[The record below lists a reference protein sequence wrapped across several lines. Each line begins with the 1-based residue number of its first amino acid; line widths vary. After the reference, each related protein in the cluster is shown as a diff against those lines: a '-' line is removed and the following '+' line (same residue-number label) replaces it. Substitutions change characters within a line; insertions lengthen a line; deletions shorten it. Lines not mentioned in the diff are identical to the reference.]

1 MTIYYFWHMKDFP
14 PAALYVTEAAVSL
27 YVNFVGWFVAWL
39 GVNMYFCWVVLS
51 LCHFTAVVVGT
62 LDIIYPL
69 TNVIITRGPILA
81 PRSCDCPRDVWPSC
95 RLEQDEQLQL
105 SLSWTSSPIVG
116 WHQDH
121 NTTTPQHQD
130 KVTAKLRSRTSD
142 TPLDW
147 PRSDQLQRSW
157 VEAEGESRLH

>member
-1 MTIYYFWHMKDFP
+1 MKDFP

-95 RLEQDEQLQL
+95 RQEQDEQLQL

-121 NTTTPQHQD
+121 TTTTPRWGYSQASLPHLGHAAWLASIRSI
-130 KVTAKLRSRTSD
+130 TAKLGGGGGRK
-142 TPLDW
+142 
-147 PRSDQLQRSW
+147 
-157 VEAEGESRLH
+157 

>member
-1 MTIYYFWHMKDFP
+1 
-14 PAALYVTEAAVSL
+14 
-27 YVNFVGWFVAWL
+27 
-39 GVNMYFCWVVLS
+39 MYNDNILVLTYEGFSSCCPVCNWSCCQPLCQFCWLVCGLTGGKYVFLLGCVVS

-62 LDIIYPL
+62 LDMIYPP

-105 SLSWTSSPIVG
+105 SWTSSPIVG

-121 NTTTPQHQD
+121 TTTTPRWGYSQASLPHLGHAAWLASIRSI
-130 KVTAKLRSRTSD
+130 TAKLGGGGGRK
-142 TPLDW
+142 
-147 PRSDQLQRSW
+147 
-157 VEAEGESRLH
+157 